1 MSKLLA
7 RAKSFWGW
15 FLKKSPAFIVL
26 TSLTAVSV
34 FGLGVGGTLAA
45 TGVISNPFVSATQA
59 PTEDGPEP
67 SARIPGDGTF
77 PQQYRGF
84 DSLEELNRNSCTD
97 PETFEVDWVCF
108 AENSKGITAISESGW
123 TGVRFRFIQDGY
135 HLVMGGIPSPGT
147 YESPTFI
154 TITFSVNGVQRNTTN
169 TCWNYGSWKKGDVC
183 AGDEYSPINSIGACL
198 PGGDTYLIEVTG
210 GSLNFRETGLIPSGV
225 IKCPA
230 EPSPATSNEPTP
242 SPTTEVPTPEVTQDP
257 SPIPTTEP
265 SPTPTGP

>member
-1 MSKLLA
+1 MTKLLA

-15 FLKKSPAFIVL
+15 FIKKSPAFIVL

-59 PTEDGPEP
+59 PTEDEPEP

-77 PQQYRGF
+77 PLEHDGF
-84 DSLEELNRNSCTD
+84 DNLKDGSESGCSGATTEAAILECHAKLNKKFT
-97 PETFEVDWVCF
+97 
-108 AENSKGITAISESGW
+108 GISESGW
-123 TGVRFRFIQDGY
+123 TGVRFKFIQGGY
-135 HLVMGGIPSPGT
+135 YMVFAAVPTPGT
-147 YESPTFI
+147 SESPSFI
-154 TITFSVNGVQRNTTN
+154 SSKFSVNGVQQNTGQA
-169 TCWNYGSWKKGDVC
+169 CYNYGSWGTGEVC
-183 AGDEYSPINSIGACL
+183 VTQEYSPIDTSGACL
-198 PGGDTYLIEVTG
+198 PGGDTYLIEVSG
-210 GSLNFRETGLIPSGV
+210 GGLNFREAGLIPAGV
-225 IKCPA
+225 INCPSQ
-230 EPSPATSNEPTP
+230 PSPETSTEPAP